1 MEASGKFNTETGLQ
15 AGAKA
20 RIKGKTEDQIP
31 SYRERKV
38 QTFVILMFLAYP
50 NIIQFMLYAF
60 KCIDIDGEMRL
71 KADLEIL
78 CWTQIHSICAYM
90 IALPALIVWGL
101 GLPLLAFWSL
111 TKNRG
116 AIIKADD
123 EKVKI

>member
-1 MEASGKFNTETGLQ
+1 
-15 AGAKA
+15 
-20 RIKGKTEDQIP
+20 
-31 SYRERKV
+31 
-38 QTFVILMFLAYP
+38 MFLAYP

-78 CWTQIHSICAYM
+78 CWTQVHSIYAYV

-101 GLPLLAFWSL
+101 GLPLLAFWNL

-116 AIIKADD
+116 AIIKGDD